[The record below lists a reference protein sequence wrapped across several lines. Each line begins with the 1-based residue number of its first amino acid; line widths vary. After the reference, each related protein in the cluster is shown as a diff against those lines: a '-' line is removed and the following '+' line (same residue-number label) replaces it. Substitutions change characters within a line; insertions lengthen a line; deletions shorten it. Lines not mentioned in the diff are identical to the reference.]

1 MTDRN
6 KPSLQ
11 RVTARAPAK
20 SQNEQVTGP
29 SLPSTGV
36 ISRLR
41 AFLASTRS
49 DIALAVVGLAVTQ
62 VQLIKVHG
70 GWPHGSLA
78 VQLFIAVAPALIAVR
93 RVDPVLASAGLLIGT
108 YFSLV
113 VGDIDF
119 VLLAGTALA
128 LWSLASRCRVVTA
141 LVAGAV
147 ITALPIAARVSWGAV
162 TTRLFPAI
170 YDGVIDYSSLSDAT
184 MDLYPEGFSRILAMK
199 WPTWLSIALFAV
211 CLLGLMYRLVRRRTV
226 VERGVRQRL
235 EDLRAFVPATATL
248 DAVLAMAAT
257 SLILLDL
264 GRDLAKGLWWSAP
277 GWMPYAIAFSAL
289 TLVLR
294 RKWPVVPVV
303 VLAIGALLAYWQTSF
318 SWSVVGALVIALYS
332 LASNQR
338 IRVSLPVATAVLGA
352 LPILAELIRYSQMTL
367 IFPKLKGY
375 LDWDGDRQRNH
386 PYELMVDHQWPVLLS
401 AALALAI
408 AVGVLT
414 RLYRRNRAAAE
425 REAELERRSEEQD
438 AAQVVLTERSNIA
451 RDLHDVVA
459 HAVNLMVIQAETGP
473 DLLQRGDRDVLEGFQ
488 RIGDTGRRALGELD
502 RLLSAL
508 RDADGVPDPQL
519 APQPGLAELR
529 QLVRDVS
536 HDRLTVGLELD
547 GDPGVPPAGHQL
559 TAYRL
564 VQEALTNV
572 AKHAEATGAKVAVKI
587 STEGIAVT
595 VTDDGRGFDVAAARK
610 GSRHG
615 LPGMR
620 ERVRIHHGTLD
631 IRTAPGAGTTI
642 EAWLPVAGTP
652 AAPLVKDTGAA
663 SAKDAGAASA
673 KDTGAASAKDTG
685 AASAKDTGAAGAEV
699 AR

>member
-1 MTDRN
+1 MTG
-6 KPSLQ
+6 
-11 RVTARAPAK
+11 T
-20 SQNEQVTGP
+20 
-29 SLPSTGV
+29 SLPTRPCRLGV
-36 ISRLR
+36 RRLG
-41 AFLASTRS
+41 AFLASTQS
-49 DIALAVVGLAVTQ
+49 DIALAVIGLAITQ

-70 GWPHGSLA
+70 GWPHASLA
-78 VQLFIAVAPALIAVR
+78 VQLFMAVAPALIAVR
-93 RVDPVLASAGLLIGT
+93 RVDPVLASVGLLIGT
-108 YFSLV
+108 FCSVV

-141 LVAGAV
+141 LAAGAV
-147 ITALPIAARVSWGAV
+147 ITALPVAAKFSWAFV
-162 TTRLFPAI
+162 ADWLFPAI
-170 YDGVIDYSSLSDAT
+170 YDGAVDYSSLPDSASDSARSG
-184 MDLYPEGFSRILAMK
+184 YSRILSME
-199 WPTWLSIALFAV
+199 WPVWLSIAFFAV
-211 CLLGLMYRLVRRRTV
+211 CVLGVLYRLVRKRVV
-226 VERGVRQRL
+226 VERSARERL
-235 EDLRAFVPATATL
+235 EDVRAFVPATVAL
-248 DAVLAMAAT
+248 DAVLAMAAA

-264 GRDLAKGLWWSAP
+264 GLDLVKGLWWSAP
-277 GWMPYAIAFSAL
+277 GLMTYAIAFSAL

-303 VLAIGALLAYWQTSF
+303 VLAIGALLSYWQTSF

-332 LASNQR
+332 LAANRR
-338 IRVSLPVATAVLGA
+338 IAVSLPVATVVLGT
-352 LPILAELIRYSQMTL
+352 LPLLAELIRYSQMKL
-367 IFPKLKGY
+367 IFPELNGY
-375 LDWDGDRQRNH
+375 LTWDFDRVRNF
-386 PYELMVDHQWPVLLS
+386 PYESMVDHQWPVLLS
-401 AALALAI
+401 AALALAV
-408 AVGVLT
+408 AAGVLA
-414 RLYRRNRAAAE
+414 RLYRRNRAAAA

-536 HDRLTVGLELD
+536 HDRLAVELELD
-547 GDPGVPPAGHQL
+547 GDPDVPPVGHQL

-572 AKHAEATGAKVAVKI
+572 AKHAEATGAKVVVKV
-587 STEGIAVT
+587 SAEGIAVT
-595 VTDDGRGFDVAAARK
+595 VTDDGNGFDLAAARK

-615 LPGMR
+615 LAGMR

-631 IRTAPGAGTTI
+631 IRTAPGTGTTV
-642 EAWLPVAGTP
+642 EAWLPVA
-652 AAPLVKDTGAA
+652 V
-663 SAKDAGAASA
+663 
-673 KDTGAASAKDTG
+673 
-685 AASAKDTGAAGAEV
+685 GAEV
-699 AR
+699 GR

>member
-1 MTDRN
+1 MNT
-6 KPSLQ
+6 
-11 RVTARAPAK
+11 
-20 SQNEQVTGP
+20 
-29 SLPSTGV
+29 
-36 ISRLR
+36 RLR
-41 AFLASTRS
+41 AFLASTQS
-49 DIALAVVGLAVTQ
+49 DIALAVIGLAITQ
-62 VQLIKVHG
+62 VQLIKVNG
-70 GWPHGSLA
+70 GWTHASLA
-78 VQLFIAVAPALIAVR
+78 VQLFMAVAPALIAIR
-93 RVDPVLASAGLLIGT
+93 RVDPVLASVGLLIGT
-108 YFSLV
+108 FCSVV

-119 VLLAGTALA
+119 VILAGTALA
-128 LWSLASRCRVVTA
+128 LWSLASRCRLVTA

-147 ITALPIAARVSWGAV
+147 ITALPIGAKVSWPFIANW
-162 TTRLFPAI
+162 LFPAI
-170 YDGVIDYSSLSDAT
+170 YDGAVDYSSLPDASDS
-184 MDLYPEGFSRILAMK
+184 YPGGYSRILSME
-199 WPTWLSIALFAV
+199 WPVWLSAALFAV
-211 CLLGLMYRLVRRRTV
+211 CVLGVVYRLVRQRVV
-226 VERGVRQRL
+226 VERGARGRL
-235 EDLRAFVPATATL
+235 DDLRAFVPAVVTL
-248 DAVLAMAAT
+248 DGVLAMAAA

-264 GRDLAKGLWWSAP
+264 GRDLGKGLWWSAP
-277 GWMPYAIAFSAL
+277 GWMTYGIAFSAL

-294 RKWPVVPVV
+294 RKWPVVPAV

-318 SWSVVGALVIALYS
+318 SWSIVGALAVALYS
-332 LASNQR
+332 LASNR
-338 IRVSLPVATAVLGA
+338 RLRLSLPVATAVLVA
-352 LPILAELIRYSQMTL
+352 LPVVAELIRYSQMKL
-367 IFPKLKGY
+367 VFPKLKGY
-375 LDWDGDRQRNH
+375 LDWDGFTGRERNF
-386 PYELMVDHQWPVLLS
+386 PYEIMVDHQWPVLLS
-401 AALALAI
+401 AALALAV
-408 AVGVLT
+408 AAGVLA
-414 RLYRRNRAAAE
+414 RLYRRNRAAAA

-473 DLLQRGDRDVLEGFQ
+473 DLLRRGDRDVLEGFQ

-536 HDRLTVGLELD
+536 HDRLAVELELD
-547 GDPGVPPAGHQL
+547 GDPEVPPVGHQL

-595 VTDDGRGFDVAAARK
+595 VTDDGRGFDLAAARK

-631 IRTAPGAGTTI
+631 IHTSPGTGTTV
-642 EAWLPVAGTP
+642 EAWLPVA
-652 AAPLVKDTGAA
+652 
-663 SAKDAGAASA
+663 AK
-673 KDTGAASAKDTG
+673 
-685 AASAKDTGAAGAEV
+685 AEV
-699 AR
+699 GR

>member
-1 MTDRN
+1 MPAGLRTG
-6 KPSLQ
+6 
-11 RVTARAPAK
+11 AR
-20 SQNEQVTGP
+20 
-29 SLPSTGV
+29 
-36 ISRLR
+36 RLR
-41 AFLASTRS
+41 AFLASTQA
-49 DIALAVVGLAVTQ
+49 DIALAVIGLAITQ

-78 VQLFIAVAPALIAVR
+78 VQLFLAVAPALIAVR
-93 RVDPVLASAGLLIGT
+93 RVDPVLASVGLLIGT
-108 YFSLV
+108 FCSVV

-128 LWSLASRCRVVTA
+128 LWSLASRCRLVTA

-147 ITALPIAARVSWGAV
+147 ITALPIAAKVSWGFVAD
-162 TTRLFPAI
+162 RLFPAI
-170 YDGVIDYSSLSDAT
+170 YDGAVDYSNTAVDFSPGS
-184 MDLYPEGFSRILAMK
+184 YSRILALQ

-211 CLLGLMYRLVRRRTV
+211 CVLGLVYRLARRRTV
-226 VERGVRQRL
+226 VERGIRGRF
-235 EDLRAFVPATATL
+235 EDLRAFVPTTVAL

-264 GRDLAKGLWWSAP
+264 GRDLAKGLWWTAP
-277 GWMPYAIAFSAL
+277 GWMTYAIAFSAL

-318 SWSVVGALVIALYS
+318 SWSLVGALAIALYS
-332 LASNQR
+332 LASNRQ
-338 IRVSLPVATAVLGA
+338 IRVSLPVATVVLGA
-352 LPILAELIRYSQMTL
+352 LPVIAELIRYSQMKL
-367 IFPKLKGY
+367 IFPELKGY
-375 LDWDGDRQRNH
+375 LDWDGFTGRLRNF
-386 PYELMVDHQWPVLLS
+386 PYEIMVDHQWPVLLS
-401 AALALAI
+401 AALALAV
-408 AVGVLT
+408 AAGVLA
-414 RLYRRNRAAAE
+414 RLYRRNRVAAA

-536 HDRLTVGLELD
+536 HDRLSVELELD

-572 AKHAEATGAKVAVKI
+572 AKHAEATRVVVAVKV
-587 STEGIAVT
+587 SAEGIAVT
-595 VTDDGRGFDVAAARK
+595 VTDDGHGFDLVAARR

-615 LPGMR
+615 LAGMR
-620 ERVRIHHGTLD
+620 ERVRIHRGTLD
-631 IRTAPGAGTTI
+631 IQTAPGAGTVVQ
-642 EAWLPVAGTP
+642 AWIPVGV
-652 AAPLVKDTGAA
+652 AAKVGQ
-663 SAKDAGAASA
+663 
-673 KDTGAASAKDTG
+673 
-685 AASAKDTGAAGAEV
+685 
-699 AR
+699 